1 MIFELVLDI
10 AFIYF
15 YICNKLDI
23 YGNMYLLIGGGN
35 KMNINDIEL
44 KRKDGTIVNAK
55 FSFLSN
61 EDLDRIMDLQSK
73 IYNGLEDKQLY
84 SPSSKEE
91 FKEFILGKGK
101 ILGCI
106 TEDNKLI
113 AMAVYAKMEYDE
125 HNYGYDIELEGKDLL
140 KVGQIES
147 TIVDKEFRG
156 NKLQRKMCEKLEE
169 VAIENNTPILSA
181 TASPYNEYSVNTFL
195 NLGYK
200 IMKDKIKYGGLRRY
214 VLIKEL

>member
-1 MIFELVLDI
+1 MICELVLDI
-10 AFIYF
+10 AFIQF

-156 NKLQRKMCEKLEE
+156 NKLQRKN
-169 VAIENNTPILSA
+169 V
-181 TASPYNEYSVNTFL
+181 
-195 NLGYK
+195 
-200 IMKDKIKYGGLRRY
+200 
-214 VLIKEL
+214 

>member
-1 MIFELVLDI
+1 
-10 AFIYF
+10 
-15 YICNKLDI
+15 
-23 YGNMYLLIGGGN
+23 
-35 KMNINDIEL
+35 MNINDIEL

-156 NKLQRKMCEKLEE
+156 NKLQRKMCEILEE

>member
-1 MIFELVLDI
+1 MICELVLDI
-10 AFIYF
+10 AFIQF

-156 NKLQRKMCEKLEE
+156 NKLQRKMCEILEE